1 MSSQTDS
8 PAGAE
13 VSSPSTPVPNEMRPP
28 PVFAFARLL
37 EPQYLLVVFS
47 ALGIIWLG
55 AHGSLRRPP
64 SAAPPKLKK
73 GEKRREDEKFV
84 EGLVASDAIRYPI
97 MLAAVLIGLY
107 YLIQWLQDPTIINR
121 ALRGYIS
128 IMAIA
133 GVGALAGDSLDNLT
147 SLVFP
152 TMWADSNGLVYYID
166 PDRRCQYVVNKS
178 GEETIVKGKE
188 TPLPGLL
195 SYLVSSAASRRYLWE
210 LRHLITGEWTVR
222 LAVSGKSLVKFDL
235 RATDLLRFTI
245 AGAFTLAYHMTAWS
259 ALSNLVSIAMCYVT
273 FMMLSPT
280 SFPIGT
286 MVLASLFVYD
296 VVMVFYTPYMI
307 TVAKNIDAPI
317 KLVFTSAK
325 GASMLGLGDIVV
337 PGMLMGLALRFDLFQ
352 HYQRQT
358 KLEPVELTT
367 ESKSQ
372 TSPED
377 ATVTTTTTTKTTQ
390 HRRVK
395 VPYVDTRGQ
404 WGNRF
409 WTTRLGRLLPVPEA
423 ADAIAATAFPKP
435 YFYASVAGY
444 AAGMFVTLTVM
455 LVSNH
460 GQPALLYLVPGV
472 AGSLWLTGLL
482 RGELGD
488 MWGYTEDG
496 SMDTVDVVVKVDG
509 EGRVVKEGG
518 GEKRDGGSG
527 EAEGEGEA
535 EAKGVGEAAD
545 EDEDEPRGAP
555 SRRELFLFSVTAPR
569 AAAPA

>member
-1 MSSQTDS
+1 MSSKTSSSD
-8 PAGAE
+8 GADI
-13 VSSPSTPVPNEMRPP
+13 SSQSTPMPDGMRSP

-73 GEKRREDEKFV
+73 GEKKREDEKFV
-84 EGLVASDAIRYPI
+84 EGLVASDAIRYPL
-97 MLAAVLIGLY
+97 MLAAVLMGLY
-107 YLIQWLQDPTIINR
+107 YLIQWLQDPAIVNKI
-121 ALRGYIS
+121 LRGYMS
-128 IMAIA
+128 IMAIV
-133 GVGALAGDSLDNLT
+133 GVGTLAGDILDNLK

-152 TMWADSNGLVYYID
+152 TMWADSNGQVYHID

-178 GEETIVKGKE
+178 GEQTIVKDKE
-188 TPLPGLL
+188 TPLPGPL
-195 SYLVSSAASRRYLWE
+195 SQLALSTASRRYLWE
-210 LRHLITGEWTVR
+210 FRHLVSEEWTVR
-222 LAVSGKSLVKFDL
+222 LAVYGKSLVKFDL
-235 RATDLLRFTI
+235 RATDLLRFTV

-273 FMMLSPT
+273 FMMFSPT

-337 PGMLMGLALRFDLFQ
+337 PGMLIALALRFDLFQ

-367 ESKSQ
+367 KSKSD
-372 TSPED
+372 TSPD
-377 ATVTTTTTTKTTQ
+377 ATVTTTTTQ

-395 VPYVDTRGQ
+395 APYVDTRGQ

-409 WTTRLGRLLPVPEA
+409 WTTPLGRLFPVPEA
-423 ADAIAATAFPKP
+423 TDAIAATAFPKP
-435 YFYASVAGY
+435 YFYASIAGY

-455 LVSNH
+455 LVFNH

-472 AGSLWLTGLL
+472 TGSLWLTGLL
-482 RGELGD
+482 RGELKD

-496 SMDTVDVVVKVDG
+496 SLDTEDVIIEVDG
-509 EGRVVKEGG
+509 EGKVVKEVGG
-518 GEKRDGGSG
+518 KQRESENGGIKV
-527 EAEGEGEA
+527 
-535 EAKGVGEAAD
+535 KGVGGVEEKD
-545 EDEDEPRGAP
+545 E
-555 SRRELFLFSVTAPR
+555 RRDTPGRQELFLFSVTAPR
-569 AAAPA
+569 TSVPA